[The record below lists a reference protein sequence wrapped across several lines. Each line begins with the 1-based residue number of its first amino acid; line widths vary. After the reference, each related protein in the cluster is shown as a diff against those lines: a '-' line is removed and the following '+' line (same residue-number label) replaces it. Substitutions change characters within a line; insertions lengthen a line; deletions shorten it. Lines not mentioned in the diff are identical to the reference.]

1 MKKIER
7 TYYLEQLLSARNN
20 GLIKVITGIRRCG
33 KSFLLFDLF
42 KSRLLQEGV
51 SASHILEIA
60 LDDLLNLEMRD
71 PLRLLTYIRG
81 RITDGDIY
89 YILLDEVQ
97 MLDRFVDALNS
108 LLHLPNV
115 DVYVTGSNSK
125 FLSSDVATE
134 FRGRGYE
141 IPVHPLSFAE
151 FLSAFEGP
159 KEEAWKEYCLYG
171 GLPLVL
177 NFKKPEE
184 KVNYLQQLFR
194 TVYLKD
200 LIDRNRV
207 KKSEGLE
214 TLVRVVA
221 SSIGAP
227 CNPSKLANTFKSVAH
242 EDLTA
247 DTIHSYLNYLQEAFV
262 IEKADRYDIKGKKYI
277 GTLSKYYFS
286 DAGLR
291 NAVLGFRQL
300 EETHLMEN
308 VLYNELRLRGF
319 RVDVGNIESRRR
331 SPDGSLTRQQLEVDF
346 VANKGSQRFYIQSAL
361 SIPDRE
367 KMAQESASLR
377 LIPDSFKKV
386 IVVKDAITPWHNEDG
401 ILIIGLYDF
410 LLQTDAYLI

>member
-1 MKKIER
+1 
-7 TYYLEQLLSARNN
+7 
-20 GLIKVITGIRRCG
+20 
-33 KSFLLFDLF
+33 
-42 KSRLLQEGV
+42 
-51 SASHILEIA
+51 
-60 LDDLLNLEMRD
+60 
-71 PLRLLTYIRG
+71 
-81 RITDGDIY
+81 
-89 YILLDEVQ
+89 
-97 MLDRFVDALNS
+97 
-108 LLHLPNV
+108 
-115 DVYVTGSNSK
+115 
-125 FLSSDVATE
+125 
-134 FRGRGYE
+134 
-141 IPVHPLSFAE
+141 
-151 FLSAFEGP
+151 
-159 KEEAWKEYCLYG
+159 
-171 GLPLVL
+171 
-177 NFKKPEE
+177 
-184 KVNYLQQLFR
+184 
-194 TVYLKD
+194 
-200 LIDRNRV
+200 
-207 KKSEGLE
+207 
-214 TLVRVVA
+214 
-221 SSIGAP
+221 
-227 CNPSKLANTFKSVAH
+227 VAH